1 MSKKILAL
9 AILTLVLFATG
20 CNPIDNS
27 GENPFE
33 EKFVLKGIVKSVS
46 DNQLEVDVI
55 ESDYAFGIY
64 WVHVSDAK
72 FVDSEGNTIAKTDV
86 KAGDTVNIT
95 YGGQVMMS
103 YPPQIVAYKIQK
115 I

>member
-1 MSKKILAL
+1 MKKIIAL
-9 AILTLVLFATG
+9 AVATLLLFMVG
-20 CNPIDNS
+20 CSTSDS
-27 GENPFE
+27 GEAPIMG
-33 EKFVLKGIVKSVS
+33 EKYVLKGIIKSV
-46 DNQLEVDVI
+46 NEGIIEVEVI

-64 WVHVSDAK
+64 WVHTENATLLDI
-72 FVDSEGNTIAKTDV
+72 DGNAIAINDFGIDDV
-86 KAGDTVNIT
+86 VNIT